1 MSVQDLGTSSVFRRP
16 LICKF
21 GCFEEADNDLSKLLK
36 SPSFPYK
43 QEGQDRY
50 FQCRLRYQTRQKGR
64 LKNLKSVF
72 QTTFCSSLQARYAQ
86 HAFDVAE
93 AGEDAR
99 EVVDLLHF
107 KREPHAG
114 FQVAG
119 LGLHCGNVEFVAGE
133 RVGYI
138 A

>member
-1 MSVQDLGTSSVFRRP
+1 MDS
-16 LICKF
+16 
-21 GCFEEADNDLSKLLK
+21 LK
-36 SPSFPYK
+36 ERLEKGKIS
-43 QEGQDRY
+43 QEDY
-50 FQCRLRYQTRQKGR
+50 EKGR

-72 QTTFCSSLQARYAQ
+72 QTTFCSSLQPRYAQ

-99 EVVDLLHF
+99 EVVDLFDLE
-107 KREPHAG
+107 REPHAG

-119 LGLHCGNVEFVAGE
+119 LGLHGGNVEFVAGE
-133 RVGYI
+133 RVGDV

>member
-1 MSVQDLGTSSVFRRP
+1 MKL
-16 LICKF
+16 
-21 GCFEEADNDLSKLLK
+21 ESKPGVKAVGLNV
-36 SPSFPYK
+36 SASQP
-43 QEGQDRY
+43 
-50 FQCRLRYQTRQKGR
+50 
-64 LKNLKSVF
+64 
-72 QTTFCSSLQARYAQ
+72 RYAQ

-119 LGLHCGNVEFVAGE
+119 LGLHGGNVEFVAGE
-133 RVGYI
+133 RVGYV